1 MDSINC
7 LTLYNLE
14 KILKNFAFFLAL
26 SFVSLSAWAN
36 PQTITL
42 DLPTMDCPM
51 CPITVKMALNK
62 VEGVND
68 AEVSL
73 EKKQAVVT
81 FEDTKTTA
89 AALVQATTN
98 AGYPSTVKK

>member
-1 MDSINC
+1 M
-7 LTLYNLE
+7 
-14 KILKNFAFFLAL
+14 KNFAFFLVF
-26 SFVSLSAWAN
+26 SFTSLSAWAN
-36 PQTITL
+36 TQTITL

-81 FEDTKTTA
+81 FEDTKTSTE
-89 AALVQATTN
+89 ALVQAVLT
-98 AGYPSTVKK
+98 S